1 MKLSELLEALPNV
14 EKINYSDVD
23 IKDICY
29 DSRNCKSGS
38 LFIAVRGAVTDG
50 HKYIQSAVDKGSSVV
65 LVEEYP
71 ANIEELSNIVFIK
84 TANCRLA
91 LADLSHRLYNYPSR
105 DVKMIGVTGTNGK
118 TTITFII
125 KSLLEAAG
133 IKTGIIGTT
142 GIFVG
147 NEEIPATHTTP
158 ESLELC
164 QHLALMREK
173 KVEAIVMEVSSHA
186 LHQHRVRGVEFD
198 AGIYTNLTH
207 EHLDYHKT
215 LDEYAAAKK
224 RLFDMLPEDSL
235 AVVNSDAD
243 YAEYMLKDC
252 RSAKK
257 IRVGRTDQSDICI
270 RDEKLNINSSEFS
283 LSENGNISNYSTKLI
298 GRFNIDNIAQSLAL
312 CAFVTGR
319 KIEDLKDSIINAEGA
334 PGRMQRTNLKN
345 GSIGIVD
352 YAHTPDALEKALTA
366 CRDILETSGRQES
379 RLYCVFGCG
388 GDRDSAKRPIM
399 GELSGRIADFSIITD
414 DNPRTEDPGR
424 IIEQIYNGVGSK
436 NKSKIVMI
444 SDRREAIGSAVKMAG
459 ENDIILIAGKGHEDY
474 QIVGTEKT
482 HFDDREELEKFS

>member
-1 MKLSELLEALPNV
+1 
-14 EKINYSDVD
+14 
-23 IKDICY
+23 
-29 DSRNCKSGS
+29 
-38 LFIAVRGAVTDG
+38 
-50 HKYIQSAVDKGSSVV
+50 
-65 LVEEYP
+65 
-71 ANIEELSNIVFIK
+71 
-84 TANCRLA
+84 
-91 LADLSHRLYNYPSR
+91 
-105 DVKMIGVTGTNGK
+105 
-118 TTITFII
+118 
-125 KSLLEAAG
+125 
-133 IKTGIIGTT
+133 
-142 GIFVG
+142 
-147 NEEIPATHTTP
+147 EEIPATHTTP